1 MRSEV
6 HAEGVV
12 GRGRRALS
20 RWLRPSLDDGA
31 STGVLT
37 AAELATLR
45 AFTATLVGDELADGD
60 WAPVRDEL
68 ARAAVERRGF
78 AALCTRACRLLD
90 RLGDGAF
97 AAAAP
102 DVRAARVAAARL
114 TVRPVAK
121 HELLALG
128 RRTRHEV
135 RELLVPELL
144 RTYFDSPAGWA
155 LVGYDEALG
164 GCRDPF
170 AYTRR
175 PV

>member
-1 MRSEV
+1 MRSE
-6 HAEGVV
+6 AQGVLD
-12 GRGRRALS
+12 RGRRALS
-20 RWLRPSLDDGA
+20 RWLRPSLDEA
-31 STGVLT
+31 APTGVL
-37 AAELATLR
+37 AAADLATLR
-45 AFTATLVGDELADGD
+45 AFTATLVGDELDEAA

-68 ARAAVERRGF
+68 ARAAIERRGF
-78 AALCTRACRLLD
+78 AAVCARACRLLD
-90 RLGDGAF
+90 RLGDGPF
-97 AAAAP
+97 ADAPP

-121 HELLALG
+121 HELLAPG

-144 RTYFDSPAGWA
+144 RAYFDSPAGWA
-155 LVGYDEALG
+155 VVGYDATLG

-175 PV
+175 PA